1 LEIRLLEVD
10 IREEEEMLGD
20 MLKQSFKIIEGRL
33 QDCGE

>member
-1 LEIRLLEVD
+1 MEIRLLEVD
-10 IREEEEMLGD
+10 IREEEMLGD

>member
-10 IREEEEMLGD
+10 IREEEMLGD